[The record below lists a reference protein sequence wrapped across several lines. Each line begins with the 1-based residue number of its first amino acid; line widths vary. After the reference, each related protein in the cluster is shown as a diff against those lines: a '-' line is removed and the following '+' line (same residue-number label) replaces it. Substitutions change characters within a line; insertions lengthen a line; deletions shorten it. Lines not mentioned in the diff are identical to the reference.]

1 MREKVAELKAL
12 IGAKSDQRLATVLGL
27 SIHCIAKWKAG
38 KTRPSY
44 LAQEKID
51 ALVKKHSKGAKS

>member
-12 IGAKSDQRLATVLGL
+12 IGVVSDQRLATALGVSVPCISKWKRGL
-27 SIHCIAKWKAG
+27 SK
-38 KTRPSY
+38 PSY

-51 ALVKKHSKGAKS
+51 ALVKKHSKGAK